1 MTESKTVALKTVT
14 MADKYASTEGRIY
27 LSGTQALVRLPM
39 AQARRDQRAGLNT
52 GGFIAGYRGSP
63 LAAYDIQL
71 QQQSR
76 LLDQHGIVF
85 QPAVNE
91 DLAASAVWGTQQ
103 LGLSPGAT
111 RDGVFSIWY
120 GKGPGVDRSGDVLKH
135 ANAAGSSRYGG
146 VLCLAGDDHAAK
158 SSTLPHQSEHAF
170 AAALIPVLFPSSV
183 HEFIDMGLLGLAMS
197 RYSGCW
203 VAMKLIADTVET
215 TAAVDIGGETRQYLI
230 PEDFAMPAGGLNLRW
245 PDDRWSQDMRLQEH
259 KGYAALA
266 FAYANRI
273 DRVILDST
281 KARLGI
287 VASGRAS
294 ESARQA
300 LAELGVDEKSVD
312 DYGVRLYK
320 VGMPWPLEPRGVRE
334 FSEGLEEILILEER
348 REMIENQLKHELF
361 NWHSD
366 RRPRVHGK
374 FDDDDRPLLTHYQLL
389 PTEVVVPLIADRLLK
404 IGLRPDLAARVKER
418 AAWFRARAADSDKY
432 QPPVT
437 RRAWF
442 CSGCPH
448 NSSTRVPE
456 GSRALAGIG
465 CHFMALWM
473 NRETETFTHMG
484 GEGVPWVGTA
494 PFTREKHI
502 FVNMGDGTYHHSGL
516 LAVRQAV
523 AAKVAIT
530 YKILFN
536 DAVAMTGGQGVD
548 GPLSPELI
556 SWQLQHEGV
565 APIHLVSDSHRRYD
579 RSKFAPGTR
588 FHDRGELEGVMR
600 RLRQTQGCSAI
611 IYDQACAAE
620 KRRRRKRGTLE
631 DPARRLLIN
640 PLVCEGCGDCTVQSN
655 CIAVEPIE
663 TALGRKRRI
672 NQSMCNKDYS
682 CLNGFCPSFVTV
694 EGGQLRR
701 AAGGGSELLRT
712 RLPEP
717 LPARTLGSCSIAVAG
732 IGGTGVLTIGAV
744 LGMAAHI
751 ENRAVMV
758 LDASGLAQKGGA
770 VLSQIRIGG
779 FQESGG
785 YLGAPHIASGQ
796 ADLLLA
802 ADSVVGASRE
812 SIELCSPQHTRAIV
826 NAHLAPVADFLL
838 DRDFDFRQSEVEK
851 AIADRTGEGFEAR
864 DFARV
869 ARFISGD
876 EIMTNILMVGYACQ
890 RGLIPLGCE
899 AIERAIDLNGVAI
912 DDNLAAFR
920 CGRLYA
926 AESERVERVLARSSE
941 AGEPEPEGLDALIRS
956 RAEYLTAYQNE
967 ALAERYRQRL
977 QQVRRACRDQG
988 VSDEPAR
995 VVARQY
1001 FRVLGYKDEYEV
1013 ARLYSDGSFA
1023 RQLQAEFS
1031 GDYRIRYH
1039 LAPPLLAGR
1048 DAAGRPL
1055 KRAFGGWMGAV
1066 FRLLARCKGLR
1077 GTAFDPFGY
1086 SSDRRSERRLIDD
1099 FEALVDRWLPLLD
1112 ATTADQIG
1120 EIWSSFADIRGFGP
1134 VKKASIKRVQRKIS
1148 ELEQVFSSGGEDVEM
1163 KQTRVAEPLS
1173 D

>member
-1 MTESKTVALKTVT
+1 MTKAKTMALKTVT
-14 MADKYASTEGRIY
+14 MGDKYTSTDGRIY
-27 LSGTQALVRLPM
+27 LSGTQALVRLPL
-39 AQARRDQRAGLNT
+39 AQARRDRKAGLDT

-111 RDGVFSIWY
+111 KDGVFSIWY
-120 GKGPGVDRSGDVLKH
+120 GKGPGVDRSGDVFKH
-135 ANAAGSSRYGG
+135 ANAAGSARYGG

-203 VAMKLIADTVET
+203 VGMKLIADTVET
-215 TAAVDIGGETRQYLI
+215 TAAVDIGNEMRQYLM
-230 PEDFAMPAGGLNLRW
+230 PADFAMPAGGLNLRW
-245 PDDRWSQDMRLQEH
+245 PDDRWSQDIRLQEH

-266 FAYANRI
+266 FAHANRI
-273 DRVILDST
+273 DRVILDSA

-287 VASGRAS
+287 VASGRAY

-300 LAELGVDEKSVD
+300 LAELGVDEKNID

-334 FSEGLEEILILEER
+334 FSEGLQEILILEER

-374 FDDDDRPLLTHYQLL
+374 FDDDDKPLLTHYQLL

-404 IGLRPDLAARVKER
+404 IGLSPDLEARIEER
-418 AAWFRARAADSDKY
+418 AAWFRERAVDSGKY

-437 RRAWF
+437 RKAWF

-448 NSSTRVPE
+448 NSSTKVPE

-473 NRETETFTHMG
+473 NRDTETFTHMG

-494 PFTREKHI
+494 PFTKEKHI

-536 DAVAMTGGQGVD
+536 DAVAMTGGQRVD

-565 APIHLVSDSHRRYD
+565 SPIHVVSDGHRNYD
-579 RSKFAPGTR
+579 RRKFAAGIQ
-588 FHDRGELEGVMR
+588 FHGRGEIDGVMR
-600 RLRQTQGCSAI
+600 QLRQTQGCSAI
-611 IYDQACAAE
+611 IYDQTCAAE
-620 KRRRRKRGTLE
+620 KRRRRKRGLME
-631 DPARRLLIN
+631 DPAQRLFIN

-655 CIAVEPIE
+655 CIAVEPLE

-701 AAGGGSELLRT
+701 AAGNGSELLT
-712 RLPEP
+712 AELPEP
-717 LPARTLGSCSIAVAG
+717 PAQTAKGCSIAVAG

-751 ENRAVMV
+751 EGRAVMV

-779 FQESGG
+779 LHESGG

-802 ADSVVGASRE
+802 ADSVVGAAKD
-812 SIELCSPQHTRAIV
+812 SIELCSPQHTKAIV

-851 AIADRTGEGFEAR
+851 AIAERTGEGLEVR

-869 ARFISGD
+869 ARFVSGD

-890 RGLIPLGCE
+890 RGLIPLSQE
-899 AIERAIDLNGVAI
+899 AVERAIELNGVAI

-926 AESERVERVLARSSE
+926 ARPEMVERVLASSSE
-941 AGEPEPEGLDALIRS
+941 AGEPEPEGLDALIEN
-956 RAEYLTAYQNE
+956 RAEYLTAYQNKN
-967 ALAERYRQRL
+967 LAERYRRQVEKVRL
-977 QQVRRACRDQG
+977 ACRDRG
-988 VSDEPAR
+988 LADELVRA
-995 VVARQY
+995 VAQQY
-1001 FRVLGYKDEYEV
+1001 FRVLSYKDEYEV
-1013 ARLYSDGSFA
+1013 ARLHSDGSFA
-1023 RQLQAEFS
+1023 RQLETEFT
-1031 GDYRIRYH
+1031 GGYRIRYH
-1039 LAPPLLAGR
+1039 LAPPLLRGK

-1055 KRAFGGWMGAV
+1055 KRAFGSWMGAV

-1086 SSDRRSERRLIDD
+1086 SPDRRCERRLIDD
-1099 FEALVDRWLPLLD
+1099 FEALVDRWLPLLNA
-1112 ATTADQIG
+1112 ATAVQIE
-1120 EIWSSFADIRGFGP
+1120 EIWSSFGEIRGFGP
-1134 VKKASIKRVQRKIS
+1134 VKRASIERAQRKIS
-1148 ELEQVFSSGGEDVEM
+1148 QLERDFSSGSKNIEM
-1163 KQTRVAEPLS
+1163 KETRVDEPLS
-1173 D
+1173 G